1 MPDEYKKSVEDLF
14 KEIDGLQEHMV
25 PVSELLKVQSEK
37 SALKVAMK
45 ALRKE
50 IEQIRK
56 IKMFNR
62 SDFAFAIIVSFVIGF
77 VVRHFL

>member
-62 SDFAFAIIVSFVIGF
+62 SDFALAILISFMVGF
-77 VVRHFL
+77 MFRHLL